1 MEGSLKS
8 SNFDPMKWRYLILIA
23 FLTFC
28 STPQSEEAER
38 ETAIANVSRPAGPNS
53 SLPHLIRGADNNLY
67 MSWVEKRDSNRVD
80 LMYAQLTDN
89 EWSEP
94 ELIASGNDWFVNW
107 ADYPMLAVDQNG
119 NKIAH
124 FLAKSSAGTYSY
136 DVNLVLKPDTASEWS
151 APIIPHSDGTPTEH
165 GFATMLPNNDGSF
178 LLSWL
183 DGRNTGG
190 EGHGGHESGGAMTIR
205 SAVIDMQGKLSE
217 EAELDGRVCD
227 CCQTGGTITED
238 GAIIVYRDRS
248 VDEVR
253 DMAFVLKK
261 DSMWSQPKL
270 VAQDNWTIEGCPV
283 NGPRIA
289 SYNKTVATAW
299 FTSALSRPMVKVAF
313 KTGENFNEPIIIDS
327 TSPVGRVDIAML
339 SDEEAIVSWL
349 DGGDASAI
357 KFRKVNINGS
367 MSPVTIVAEMSES
380 RGSGFPQMEI
390 YNGAVFFAWTELSD
404 QIPTI
409 RLAST
414 KAF

>member
-1 MEGSLKS
+1 
-8 SNFDPMKWRYLILIA
+8 
-23 FLTFC
+23 
-28 STPQSEEAER
+28 
-38 ETAIANVSRPAGPNS
+38 
-53 SLPHLIRGADNNLY
+53 
-67 MSWVEKRDSNRVD
+67 
-80 LMYAQLTDN
+80 
-89 EWSEP
+89 
-94 ELIASGNDWFVNW
+94 
-107 ADYPMLAVDQNG
+107 
-119 NKIAH
+119 
-124 FLAKSSAGTYSY
+124 
-136 DVNLVLKPDTASEWS
+136 
-151 APIIPHSDGTPTEH
+151 
-165 GFATMLPNNDGSF
+165 
-178 LLSWL
+178 
-183 DGRNTGG
+183 
-190 EGHGGHESGGAMTIR
+190 
-205 SAVIDMQGKLSE
+205 
-217 EAELDGRVCD
+217 
-227 CCQTGGTITED
+227 
-238 GAIIVYRDRS
+238 
-248 VDEVR
+248 
-253 DMAFVLKK
+253 
-261 DSMWSQPKL
+261 MWSQPKL